1 MEKELTKVFQTATYK
16 ILPKIKNSDNVKIL
30 RQIFLL
36 TRYVGADKNI
46 SVIKK
51 NNAIINLCKFHS
63 LSKPQMLFIKFLTRI
78 TFSAS
83 LTVQYTFTNLG

>member
-51 NNAIINLCKFHS
+51 ITQLLISVNFIHLVS
-63 LSKPQMLFIKFLTRI
+63 LKCCSLN
-78 TFSAS
+78 FSAS
-83 LTVQYTFTNLG
+83 LTVQHTFQFRLR